1 MATARPPKVSVVA
14 SAEVTV
20 VVVFVTGLEFP
31 QLDYRML
38 KTDSGTGSVAQW

>member
-1 MATARPPKVSVVA
+1 MA

-20 VVVFVTGLEFP
+20 VVVFVTGVEFP

-38 KTDSGTGSVAQW
+38 KTDVGPGSVAQW

>member
-1 MATARPPKVSVVA
+1 MATARSPKVSVVA

-20 VVVFVTGLEFP
+20 VVVFVTGLEFL

-38 KTDSGTGSVAQW
+38 KTDLGTGSVAQW

>member
-1 MATARPPKVSVVA
+1 MA

-20 VVVFVTGLEFP
+20 VVVFVTGVEFP

-38 KTDSGTGSVAQW
+38 KLT